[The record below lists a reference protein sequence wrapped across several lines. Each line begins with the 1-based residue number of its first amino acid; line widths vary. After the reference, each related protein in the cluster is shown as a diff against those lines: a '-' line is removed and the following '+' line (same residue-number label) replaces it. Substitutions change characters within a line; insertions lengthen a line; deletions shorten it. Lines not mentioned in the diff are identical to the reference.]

1 MPKHST
7 LREKVYKYLR
17 KELTRGSLVSGDFVD
32 QNKICQH
39 LGISRAPLRDAL
51 IQLET
56 EGFLEI
62 QPRRGVKIRPLSLQ
76 DIKDSYDVLGTLE
89 ASIVAAAFHR
99 LTPHRLARMESINA
113 ALYKAL
119 AEKRYKSYYELNIQF
134 HDTFLNLSDNRLIRQ
149 IVYPLKQRLYDF
161 PGMNYDHAWEMLNL
175 NEHRRFIESIRAEN
189 RDAAV
194 AVIKNEHWG
203 FDWHRPHLIKVYGLA
218 ERAA

>member
-1 MPKHST
+1 MPKYST

-17 KELTRGSLVSGDFVD
+17 KELTRGSLASGDFVD

-89 ASIVAAAFHR
+89 SGKLASLIAVDGDPEEDVGI
-99 LTPHRLARMESINA
+99 LQD
-113 ALYKAL
+113 
-119 AEKRYKSYYELNIQF
+119 LNKITLIIKEGEI
-134 HDTFLNLSDNRLIRQ
+134 HKHIRQ
-149 IVYPLKQRLYDF
+149 
-161 PGMNYDHAWEMLNL
+161 
-175 NEHRRFIESIRAEN
+175 
-189 RDAAV
+189 
-194 AVIKNEHWG
+194 
-203 FDWHRPHLIKVYGLA
+203 
-218 ERAA
+218 